1 MKRLFHGLVASAVGL
16 MMAVPLGAFAY
27 THDEGG
33 FRWSYGV
40 WYDEDNDAWEASI
53 YDVWQIDEKGNWKE
67 WDATALV
74 VPATLPAVGTNEF
87 ARAEPVYS
95 ESGNLLSN
103 KYVTVYGPDVKSVVA
118 TVVYVNAG
126 QEDNEKL
133 TSLTV
138 PETIEEVYGFGR
150 CTNLSTVVMGA
161 GTEFTHESFAAT
173 PWLKAQGEFVV
184 RGDVLV
190 AYQGAAT
197 SVTVPD
203 GIVEI
208 GDCAFDAW
216 CNNDMTNLTSV
227 TLPVGLEEIDDE
239 AFDECEKLASINLPD
254 SLVLIGDDA
263 FSGCESLTSVTLPAK
278 LKHIGAGAFSHCNGL
293 TSIAI
298 PEKVKE
304 LEYGAFYCC
313 TGLTS
318 VAFSDGLKFIGSE
331 AFFGANLATVDIP
344 ASVKSIGYEAFA
356 YCENLTTVTG
366 CAGLEEVGS
375 DAFYDT
381 AFYNGIE
388 NDIVK
393 VGPVVIGYKGTLPE
407 ELTIPEGV
415 TKIGDDAFK
424 NNASVKTLNLPS
436 TLKEIGRRA
445 FKGSAVETVNGGSG
459 VTKVAN
465 DPWGSAGAFDSTPYE
480 NTFTA
485 DRGNNGKQFALV
497 CIGGVALG
505 YVGVCPAE
513 IVIPD
518 SVTCLSVSLFDC
530 DLDSSTTNIESI
542 VVGSGVKA
550 IQDYAFYDAMNLKT
564 VTVFGAM
571 DEWGSEVFCG
581 CTSLTDVTLT
591 GSNLQLEEKET
602 FIRCT
607 NLVNV
612 TINLVEPEE
621 SDDDDA
627 EASLSLDSWT
637 FSDCDKL
644 ASVKVTRPGFQ
655 LIGWNTWGALG
666 EEVTLADEI
675 DTFRLWRVMR
685 DGKGEIY
692 DHYGLSFQPK
702 WKRVLRSAENDLP
715 FTATVASTY
724 IGWLTDADGN
734 LVGSVSIKVQ
744 KGKAGAASSKAT
756 AQVTMIGAKKISLK
770 GEIDAN
776 GNGQGALAGLVF
788 TANGLAGTLSANGGV
803 WTVDGARDV
812 AKTSKDPEQSVFN
825 ALNKKVWTL
834 VLAPIGDNP
843 PAFANGFAG
852 LSVSMGTKGKAK
864 LSGVLPDGTKLSLSA
879 QTIVGEYNCCI
890 PFVYSK
896 TKGSIGFIVW
906 VDRAG
911 AAVDVTSISE
921 WKGSP
926 TGSAP
931 FAVKMGL
938 EDFDT
943 LEAIP
948 ASATFCMDPEDLPA
962 TLQGV
967 QAAFLPTAELVSVEP
982 RKWTLAKAA
991 TVKYKQG
998 VFDQAAYDKGVAQRK
1013 TNNAGL
1019 KLRYTAKSGLYSGS
1033 FTIFTL
1039 QGTSLKKVTATVN
1052 GVVCGGVGYGSALV
1066 KKQGAMPVWIGEI
1079 EEDD

>member
-1 MKRLFHGLVASAVGL
+1 MKRLFHGLAACAVGFI
-16 MMAVPLGAFAY
+16 MAVPLGAFAY
-27 THDEGG
+27 TYDEGG
-33 FRWSYGV
+33 FHWEYNV
-40 WYDEDNDAWEASI
+40 WYDEDDGAWEASI
-53 YDVWQIDEKGNWKE
+53 RDVWQIDEKGNWKE
-67 WDATALV
+67 WDATTLT
-74 VPATLPAVGTNEF
+74 VPATLTIVGTNEF
-87 ARAEPVYS
+87 ARAEPVCD
-95 ESGNLLSN
+95 EDGNFLSN
-103 KYVTVYGPDVKSVVA
+103 KYVTVYGPDVKSVAA
-118 TVVYVNAG
+118 TVVYVDVD
-126 QEDNEKL
+126 QEYNEKL
-133 TSLTV
+133 TSLTI
-138 PETIEEVYGFGR
+138 PETVEEVYGFGR

-254 SLVLIGDDA
+254 SLVLIGEDA
-263 FSGCESLTSVTLPAK
+263 FYGCESLTSVTLPAK

-304 LEYGAFYCC
+304 LEYEAFYCC

-318 VAFSDGLKFIGSE
+318 VAFSNGLKFIGSE

-356 YCENLTTVTG
+356 YCKNLATVTG

-393 VGPVVIGYKGTLPE
+393 VGPVVIGYNGTLPE
-407 ELTIPEGV
+407 ALTIPEGV
-415 TKIGDDAFK
+415 TRVSSGAFYSA
-424 NNASVKTLNLPS
+424 NVKTLTLPS
-436 TLKEIGRRA
+436 TLKVIGSWA
-445 FKGSAVETVNGGSG
+445 FEDSALETVNGGSG
-459 VTKVAN
+459 VSEI
-465 DPWGSAGAFDSTPYE
+465 GYGAFSLTPYRK
-480 NTFTA
+480 TFWD
-485 DRGNNGKQFALV
+485 DRGNTDKPFALV
-497 CIGGVALG
+497 RLGGVVLG
-505 YVGVCPAE
+505 YMGVCPAE

-518 SVTCLSVSLFDC
+518 SVTCLEESLFDH
-530 DLDSSTTNIESI
+530 DFDNSTTNIISV

-564 VTVFGAM
+564 VTVFGAL
-571 DEWGSEVFCG
+571 DEWGGDGVFSG

-591 GSNLQLEEKET
+591 GSNLELYGT
-602 FIRCT
+602 FNWCT

-627 EASLSLDSWT
+627 EASLSLDSLT
-637 FSDCDKL
+637 FSGCDKL

-655 LIGWNTWGALG
+655 LMGWRTLGAFS
-666 EEVTLADEI
+666 EEIVFADEV
-675 DTFRLWRVMR
+675 DTFRLYSVNRNTEPVS
-685 DGKGEIY
+685 Y
-692 DHYGLSFQPK
+692 DEVNFTPK
-702 WKRVLRSAENDLP
+702 WKRVLRSAENDSP

-724 IGWLTDADGN
+724 IGWLADADGN

-788 TANGLAGTLSANGGV
+788 TANGLAGTLPANGGV

>member
-1 MKRLFHGLVASAVGL
+1 MKRLLYGLAAFAVGL

-27 THDEGG
+27 TYDEGG
-33 FRWSYGV
+33 FRWEYYVSYD
-40 WYDEDNDAWEASI
+40 DEAAAWTASI
-53 YDVWQIDEKGNWKE
+53 EDVWQIDEKGNRKE

-87 ARAEPVYS
+87 ARAESVYD
-95 ESGNLLSN
+95 ESGNFLSN
-103 KYVTVYGPDVKSVVA
+103 KFVTVYGPDVKSVAA
-118 TVVYVNAG
+118 TVVYVEVD
-126 QEDNEKL
+126 QEYNEKL

-138 PETIEEVYGFGR
+138 PETVEEVYGFGR

-161 GTEFTHESFAAT
+161 DTEFTHESFAAT

-227 TLPVGLEEIDDE
+227 TLPVGLEEIDNE

-263 FSGCESLTSVTLPAK
+263 FYGCESLTSVTLPAK

-304 LEYGAFYCC
+304 LEYEAFYCC

-318 VAFSDGLKFIGSE
+318 VAFSDGLKSIGYR

-344 ASVKSIGYEAFA
+344 ASVKRIGYEAFA
-356 YCENLTTVTG
+356 YCTNLATVTG
-366 CAGLEEVGS
+366 CAGLEEVGRNP
-375 DAFYDT
+375 FYKT
-381 AFYNGIE
+381 AFYNNIKD
-388 NDIVK
+388 NIVQ
-393 VGPVVIGYKGTLPE
+393 VGPVVIGYNGTLPE
-407 ELTIPEGV
+407 SLTIPEGV
-415 TKIGDDAFK
+415 TKI
-424 NNASVKTLNLPS
+424 NAEALYGASIKTLTLPS
-436 TLKEIGRRA
+436 TLKEIGDWA
-445 FKGSAVETVNGGSG
+445 FEDSALETVNGGSG
-459 VTKVAN
+459 VSEI
-465 DPWGSAGAFDSTPYE
+465 GYGAFSLTPYRK
-480 NTFTA
+480 TFWD
-485 DRGNNGKQFALV
+485 DRGNTDKPFALV
-497 CIGGVALG
+497 RLGGVVLG
-505 YVGVCPAE
+505 YMGVCPAE

-518 SVTCLSVSLFDC
+518 SVTCLEGSLFDH
-530 DLDSSTTNIESI
+530 DFDNSTTNIESI

-550 IQDYAFYDAMNLKT
+550 IKNYVFYDAVNLKT
-564 VTVFGAM
+564 VTVFGAL
-571 DEWGSEVFCG
+571 DEWGSGVFSG

-591 GSNLQLEEKET
+591 GSNLELYDM
-602 FIRCT
+602 FNWCT

-621 SDDDDA
+621 SEDEDA

-637 FSDCDKL
+637 FQRCDKL

-655 LIGWNTWGALG
+655 LIGWNTSGALD
-666 EEVTLADEI
+666 EDIEFADEI

-692 DHYGLSFQPK
+692 GYDGLSFQPK
-702 WKRVLRSAENDLP
+702 WKRVLRSAENDSP
-715 FTATVASTY
+715 FTTTAASTY
-724 IGWLTDADGN
+724 IGWLTDANGN

-744 KGKAGAASSKAT
+744 KGKAGAASAKAT
-756 AQVTMIGAKKISLK
+756 AQVTMIGAKKVTLK

-776 GNGQGALAGLVF
+776 GNGQGALAGLML
-788 TANGLAGTLSANGGV
+788 TANGLAGTLSANGV
-803 WTVDGARDV
+803 VSTVDGARDV
-812 AKTSKDPEQSVFN
+812 AKASKDPEQSVFN

-879 QTIVGEYNCCI
+879 QTVVGEYNCCI

-896 TKGSIGFIVW
+896 PKSTIGFLVW
-906 VDRAG
+906 VDRTG

-921 WKGSP
+921 WKGKP
-926 TGSAP
+926 TGSNP
-931 FAVKMGL
+931 FAVKMEL
-938 EDFDT
+938 EDFAA

-948 ASATFCMDPEDLPA
+948 TNATMFYMDPESLPA
-962 TLQGV
+962 TLAGV
-967 QAAFLPTAELVSVEP
+967 QAEFLPTAEPVTVDA

-991 TVKYKQG
+991 TVKYKNG
-998 VFDQAAYDKGVAQRK
+998 VFDQAAYDKGVAQGK
-1013 TNNAGL
+1013 TNNSAL
-1019 KLRYTAKSGLYSGS
+1019 KLKYTAKSGLYSGS

-1052 GVVCGGVGYGSALV
+1052 GVVCGGVGYGSAV
-1066 KKQGAMPVWIGEI
+1066 IKKQGAMPVVIGEI
-1079 EEDD
+1079 EDDEED

>member
-27 THDEGG
+27 TYDEGG
-33 FRWSYGV
+33 FRWSYGF
-40 WYDEDNDAWEASI
+40 WYDEDNDAWEASV
-53 YDVWQIDEKGNWKE
+53 YNVLQIDEKGNWKE
-67 WDATALV
+67 WDATAVV

-95 ESGNLLSN
+95 ESGNFLSN
-103 KYVTVYGPDVKSVVA
+103 NYVTVYGPDVKSVVA
-118 TVVYVNAG
+118 TVVYVNAD
-126 QEDNEKL
+126 QDNNEKL
-133 TSLTV
+133 TSLTI
-138 PETIEEVYGFGR
+138 PETVEEVYGFGR

-161 GTEFTHESFAAT
+161 DTEFTHESFAAT

-254 SLVLIGDDA
+254 SLVLIGDYA
-263 FSGCESLTSVTLPAK
+263 FYGCESLTSVTLPAK

-304 LEYGAFYCC
+304 LEYEAFYCC

-318 VAFSDGLKFIGSE
+318 VAFSNGLKFIGSE

-356 YCENLTTVTG
+356 YCKNLATVTG

-393 VGPVVIGYKGTLPE
+393 VGPVVIGYNGTLPE
-407 ELTIPEGV
+407 ALTIPEGV
-415 TKIGDDAFK
+415 TRVSSGAFYS
-424 NNASVKTLNLPS
+424 ASVKTLNLPS
-436 TLKEIGRRA
+436 TLKEIGTWA
-445 FKGSAVETVNGGSG
+445 FAYSSVATVNGGSG
-459 VTKVAN
+459 VTEIGN
-465 DPWGSAGAFDSTPYE
+465 NAFLSTPYE
-480 NTFTA
+480 DAFWD
-485 DRGNNGKQFALV
+485 DRGKTDKPFALV
-497 CIGGVALG
+497 RLGGVVLG
-505 YVGVCPAE
+505 YMGVCPAE

-518 SVTCLSVSLFDC
+518 DVTCLSSSLFDYDC
-530 DLDSSTTNIESI
+530 DNTTTNITSVI
-542 VVGSGVKA
+542 VGSGVKS
-550 IQDYAFYDAMNLKT
+550 IGNYAFYAAENLKT
-564 VTVFGAM
+564 VTVSGVL
-571 DEWGSEVFCG
+571 DELGYNIFEC
-581 CTSLTDVTLT
+581 CYSLMDVTLT
-591 GSNLQLEEKET
+591 GSNLQLEET
-602 FIRCT
+602 FYWCT

-621 SDDDDA
+621 SEDEDA
-627 EASLSLDSWT
+627 EAFLSLDSWT
-637 FSDCDKL
+637 FSGCDKL
-644 ASVKVTRPGFQ
+644 ASVRVTRPGFQ
-655 LIGWNTWGALG
+655 LIGWNTWGALD
-666 EEVTLADEI
+666 EEVTFADEI

-692 DHYGLSFQPK
+692 DYDGLSFQPK
-702 WKRVLRSAENDLP
+702 WKRVLRSAENDSP

-1079 EEDD
+1079 EDDD